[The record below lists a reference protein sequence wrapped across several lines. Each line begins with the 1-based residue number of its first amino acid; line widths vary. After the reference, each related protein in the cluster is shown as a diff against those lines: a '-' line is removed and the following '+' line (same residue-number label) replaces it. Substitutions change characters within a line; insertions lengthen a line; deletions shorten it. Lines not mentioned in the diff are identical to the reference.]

1 VSGWSPDTNICR
13 SCPADQ
19 DLCFQHHQS
28 PIDLKR
34 DRAIPDSENEK
45 KCPDWHYIKY
55 EGGACTWE
63 DLVNNNNEAVDK
75 NNFFIR
81 RHALQ
86 YTMPLTKNG
95 ELACFTNETKR
106 TYPRMD
112 YSKGF
117 PDWFH
122 LSHTDIIV
130 PSVHTQE
137 GKRYDAEVHLAHFYE
152 VDDIEKNK
160 VSNILWTSGII
171 IRCSAYS
178 LVICFLLDRKTCNFP

>member
-1 VSGWSPDTNICR
+1 
-13 SCPADQ
+13 
-19 DLCFQHHQS
+19 
-28 PIDLKR
+28 
-34 DRAIPDSENEK
+34 
-45 KCPDWHYIKY
+45 
-55 EGGACTWE
+55 
-63 DLVNNNNEAVDK
+63 
-75 NNFFIR
+75 
-81 RHALQ
+81 
-86 YTMPLTKNG
+86 MPLTKNG